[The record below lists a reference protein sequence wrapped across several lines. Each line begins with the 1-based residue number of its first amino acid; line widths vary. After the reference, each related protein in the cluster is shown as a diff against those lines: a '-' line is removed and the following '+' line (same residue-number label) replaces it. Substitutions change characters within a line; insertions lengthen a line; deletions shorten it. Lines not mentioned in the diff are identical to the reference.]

1 MRIYRPGKSHKC
13 SGLNRYPLS
22 ELDFAA
28 TRRQTQLAQRLIFA
42 QSRPSAQSVRP
53 LHARSGCCGPLGA
66 IVNQGRHIPQN
77 IDWRHFRRNAAA
89 RSFIPVAEL
98 SEPGIIDFVSPRI
111 ADTLRPTAK
120 RYSSPAW
127 VRFCLLY
134 FGTREC
140 LAPAESDWRIANT
153 HQ

>member
-1 MRIYRPGKSHKC
+1 MKFSESRLKTVIWTIRQ
-13 SGLNRYPLS
+13 LDS
-22 ELDFAA
+22 ELP
-28 TRRQTQLAQRLIFA
+28 LLA

-120 RYSSPAW
+120 RYSSPA
-127 VRFCLLY
+127 
-134 FGTREC
+134 
-140 LAPAESDWRIANT
+140 
-153 HQ
+153 